1 MFLGYIHFW
10 SFTFFL
16 LGDFI
21 TQSTTYIAWLCDK
34 AWCMSLLI
42 TLALVWGKGLHSS
55 AGRNV
60 KLLFKECFL
69 PCMNIS
75 NDMDE
80 HSLTI
85 LVLIDYITVVL
96 FCFVFFFIL
105 IIIYVECTVFELTLV
120 YFTAGIMWQS
130 SVQQLL
136 LVSCL
141 RVLCTDG
148 LSVGC
153 YISGMWICFFKDCM
167 LFIISSTVCSLFNR
181 WSSC

>member
-96 FCFVFFFIL
+96 FCFVFFFHFNHHLCWMYCFWAYTGLLYCRYNVAIKCATITPGKL
-105 IIIYVECTVFELTLV
+105 SKSIV
-120 YFTAGIMWQS
+120 YWWIKCW
-130 SVQQLL
+130 
-136 LVSCL
+136 
-141 RVLCTDG
+141 VLHQWH
-148 LSVGC
+148 VN
-153 YISGMWICFFKDCM
+153 M
-167 LFIISSTVCSLFNR
+167 LF
-181 WSSC
+181 